1 MPRALSGITLAAV
14 LVCAGCA
21 ARNGQTEVRGH
32 EPEVKSRQVGFKN
45 QPQRDGTD
53 FESVQAR
60 GAAVHDS
67 DGALVGYRLDSAPDP
82 LHEATLAQVRE
93 CVLHETGVLID
104 VRPAEFFARGHLR
117 GALNLPAGPADQ
129 MDLHLEQIRAS
140 IDPGELIILYCSGP
154 GCGSAHMVSEY
165 LGGHGFTN
173 TLIYSPGWKSLAAEK
188 DLH

>member
-1 MPRALSGITLAAV
+1 
-14 LVCAGCA
+14 
-21 ARNGQTEVRGH
+21 VRLH
-32 EPEVKSRQVGFKN
+32 EPR
-45 QPQRDGTD
+45 
-53 FESVQAR
+53 
-60 GAAVHDS
+60 
-67 DGALVGYRLDSAPDP
+67 PDRRT
-82 LHEATLAQVRE
+82 A
-93 CVLHETGVLID
+93 
-104 VRPAEFFARGHLR
+104 AEFFARATYA
-117 GALNLPAGPADQ
+117 ALNLPAGPADQ